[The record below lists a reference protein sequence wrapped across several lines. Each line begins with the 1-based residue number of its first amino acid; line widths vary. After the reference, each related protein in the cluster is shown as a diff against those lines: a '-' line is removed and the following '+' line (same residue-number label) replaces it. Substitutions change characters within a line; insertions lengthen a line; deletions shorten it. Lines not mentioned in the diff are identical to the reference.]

1 VLELAD
7 WRFTTQLFRR
17 RHKGRISAIVLVLRR
32 LTSELLNVTS
42 FRFPLE
48 TAVSDVIQRQ
58 RLDGKVAIITGATGG
73 IGEATAKLF
82 LDLGAKVMLV
92 GRSADKLA
100 TTRGRIEVHGEVDN
114 SISDAADEAGMAA
127 AVAATLDRFGGL
139 DILIANAG
147 TEGVLKPIEAL
158 SVDEF
163 EGTMRTNVTGVWLAM
178 KHSVAPLKARGGGSI
193 VALSSIAGVIGFPA
207 MAPYIA
213 SKHAVYGLV
222 KTAALELGPSNIRV
236 NAVGPGP
243 IDNRMID
250 SLQNQLAPDDPT
262 ALRSGIEASIAMRR
276 YGTNEEVA
284 HLLAFLASDASS
296 YCNGSIYMIDGGYA
310 AA

>member
-1 VLELAD
+1 MNDMV
-7 WRFTTQLFRR
+7 
-17 RHKGRISAIVLVLRR
+17 
-32 LTSELLNVTS
+32 N
-42 FRFPLE
+42 
-48 TAVSDVIQRQ
+48 RQ
-58 RLDGKVAIITGATGG
+58 RLDGKVAIVTGATGG

-82 LDLGAKVMLV
+82 LALGARVMLV
-92 GRSADKLA
+92 ARSADKLA
-100 TTRGRIEVHGEVDN
+100 ATTARLQGLGELDG
-114 SISDAADEAGMAA
+114 SIADSTDEAATAA
-127 AVAATLDRFGGL
+127 AVAKAVERFGGL

-158 SVDEF
+158 TVEEF
-163 EGTMRTNVTGVWLAM
+163 NVTLQTNVVGVWLAM
-178 KHSVAPLKARGGGSI
+178 KHCVAPLKERGGGSI
-193 VALSSIAGVIGFPA
+193 VALSSIAGCIGFPA

-250 SLQNQLAPDDPT
+250 SLQNQLAPDDPA
-262 ALRSGIEASIAMRR
+262 ALRSGIEAGIPMKR
-276 YGTNEEVA
+276 YGTSEEVA

-296 YCNGSIYMIDGGYA
+296 YCSGSIYMIDGGYVA
-310 AA
+310 A

>member
-1 VLELAD
+1 M
-7 WRFTTQLFRR
+7 
-17 RHKGRISAIVLVLRR
+17 S
-32 LTSELLNVTS
+32 N
-42 FRFPLE
+42 
-48 TAVSDVIQRQ
+48 VIQRQ
-58 RLDGKVAIITGATGG
+58 RLDDKVAIITGATGG
-73 IGEATAKLF
+73 IGEATARLF

-92 GRSADKLA
+92 ARSADKLA
-100 TTRGRIEVHGEVDN
+100 ATRGRLEAHGEVGG

-158 SVDEF
+158 SVEEF
-163 EGTMRTNVTGVWLAM
+163 EDTMRTNVTGVWLAM
-178 KHSVAPLKARGGGSI
+178 KHCVAPLKARGGGSI

-250 SLQNQLAPDDPT
+250 SLQNQLAPDDPA

-296 YCNGSIYMIDGGYA
+296 YCNGSIYMIDGGYVA
-310 AA
+310 A